1 MGKNHIKLLGTLAE
15 PIAVLV
21 MLLLAAPVALANFR
35 TTQGAVLSAAAL
47 AAGLTF
53 LVLDGLLTALGE
65 GGALSPLLAAWT
77 APAVFA
83 AMAATVLLR
92 MEG

>member
-1 MGKNHIKLLGTLAE
+1 
-15 PIAVLV
+15 
-21 MLLLAAPVALANFR
+21 VALANFR

-53 LVLDGLLTALGE
+53 LVFDGLLTALGE
-65 GGALSPLLAAWT
+65 GGALSPFLAAWT
-77 APAVFA
+77 APVVFA